1 MNSQN
6 HAPSVKNSLR
16 SLLKRVGLYERA
28 KASWI
33 YDFYWGLADRR
44 IIDDRQKEFDFYRN
58 LLDGFRSGDVIFD
71 IGANQGYKAGIF
83 LKLGAKVIAVEPD
96 EASQKTL
103 RQKFLNYR
111 LRKKPLTIISKA
123 VSDRNSIETM
133 WIDAPGGAKN
143 TLSQKW
149 AERLREDETRFGEK
163 LNFGQL
169 KKVETISIEQLI
181 ATHGSPYFIK
191 IDVEGYEVS
200 VLRGLQRPVPYLSF
214 EVNLPEF
221 RQEGLECIRLL
232 GGLAPDGKFNYTPD
246 CRSGLALEKWISS
259 EEISAILDS
268 CNHDS
273 IEIFWKT
280 SRKSKDN

>member
-1 MNSQN
+1 MNTQN
-6 HAPSVKNSLR
+6 NPPSVKNSLR
-16 SLLKRVGLYERA
+16 GLLQWAGLYERT

-33 YDFYWGLADRR
+33 YDFYWRLADRR
-44 IIDDRQKEFDFYRN
+44 IIDDRERELDFYRN
-58 LLDGFRSGDVIFD
+58 LLEGFRKDDLIFD

-83 LKLGAKVIAVEPD
+83 LRLGARVVAVEPD
-96 EASQKTL
+96 EASQQTL
-103 RQKFLNYR
+103 RQKFLKFR
-111 LRKKPLTIISKA
+111 LKKKQLAIVCKA
-123 VSDRNSIETM
+123 VSEKSSIVTM

-169 KKVETISIEQLI
+169 KEVETISIEQLI
-181 ATHGSPYFIK
+181 AEHGSPYFIK
-191 IDVEGYEVS
+191 IDVEGYEIS

-232 GGLAPDGKFNYTPD
+232 GGLAPDGKFNYTAD
-246 CRSGLALEKWISS
+246 CRNGLSLEKWISR
-259 EEISAILDS
+259 EEISAVLDS

-280 SRKSKDN
+280 SRKNKDN